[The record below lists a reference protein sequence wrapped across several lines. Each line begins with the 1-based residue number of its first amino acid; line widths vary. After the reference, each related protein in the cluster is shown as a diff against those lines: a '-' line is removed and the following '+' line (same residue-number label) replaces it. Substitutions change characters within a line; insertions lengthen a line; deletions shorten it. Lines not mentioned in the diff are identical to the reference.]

1 MYRKVPLGLV
11 ALLAALL
18 VPQSPVLAQS
28 EGRVVGQVLDTRSGQ
43 PLVGAQVLVTGT
55 SVGVVAG
62 LDGRYQIARVPAGEV
77 SLTVQMLGYATKTVT
92 GIEVPEGGVRR
103 IDVTLDAQALELA
116 GITVTAEQER
126 GSAVRAITQQR
137 TATGVVSAI
146 SSEQISRSP
155 DGDAAAAIRRV
166 SGVTVQDG
174 KYIFV
179 RGLGERY
186 TTSSLNGSRIP
197 SPEPERKVVPLDLF
211 PAGLIQTITTSKTF
225 TPDQPGDFSGASVDI
240 RTPEFPGRRQISVS
254 LSSGYQPDILGRSI
268 LAAPTDGGEWLAR
281 ATSTREAP
289 APALNYSG
297 QAARGPEVNNI
308 VNSFRNAWSVQEGR
322 GNAPLSASGT
332 IGGSE
337 NVLGQ
342 TFGYL
347 GSLTY
352 SSSPEV
358 RLEERR
364 ARYLAGGAESDRFD
378 GESGSSSVLWGGL
391 LNLSATLGPS
401 SRISLNNN
409 YNRSADNEARDET
422 GIDENTRSTVRI
434 QRLRYT
440 ERVVRSNQLAGEHQM
455 GSAHRLDWSGTT
467 SAVSRSEPDRSEWV
481 TWEDPATPT
490 WFNEFESAV
499 RTFGGLEESNR
510 EAALNYQFTFGSLPG
525 KPHRIKVGG
534 LRRTTERDAS
544 VNAWRITTFDW
555 GTDDPRWQ
563 LPPEQIFDGRFS
575 GADDTSF
582 ILSPETSGG
591 TYDADDELLAAYLMG
606 EVQLG
611 ERFRLI
617 GGARLE
623 DYTLAVRSENQQ
635 GQAALTEREYSD
647 ILPAAALNIELT
659 ENQQLR
665 LSASRTLARPEYRE
679 LAPITYRTVL
689 GGDQV
694 IGNRELERTLIENY
708 DLRWEWYPAPGE
720 VLSLALFGKRFD
732 KPIEQRY
739 LGRSGTETLTFENAL
754 SATNYGVELELS
766 KGLGFLAP
774 SLENLALF
782 TNATVMQSRVQVE
795 GEDEDR
801 AMVGQAPYVLNSG
814 VTWSSRTAG
823 WSSTLLYNV
832 VGERI
837 VNARPSGRDV
847 PDVFE
852 QPRPLLDLSLR
863 FPLMGGASGK
873 LDLKNLLDAPYE
885 LRQGEIVRE
894 QYRSGRSASFGL
906 SLRM

>member
-1 MYRKVPLGLV
+1 MYKKGTPGLV
-11 ALLAALL
+11 ALLVSLFVL
-18 VPQSPVLAQS
+18 QSPAHAQT
-28 EGRVVGQVLDTRSGQ
+28 EGRVVGQVMDTRSGQ

-55 SVGVVAG
+55 TIGVMAG
-62 LDGRYQIARVPAGEV
+62 LDGQYQLARVPAGEI
-77 SLTVQMLGYATKTVT
+77 SLTVRMLGYAPKTVT
-92 GIEVPEGGVRR
+92 GIEVPAEGVLR
-103 IDVTLDAQALELA
+103 IDVTLDPQALELT

-137 TATGVVSAI
+137 TATGVVSAL
-146 SSEQISRSP
+146 SAEQISRSP

-211 PAGLIQTITTSKTF
+211 PAGLIQTITTSKSF

-240 RTPEFPGRRQISVS
+240 RTAEFPGRRQISLS
-254 LSSGYQPDILGRSI
+254 LSSGYHPNVVGRNI
-268 LAAPTDGGEWLAR
+268 LAAHTDGGEWLAR
-281 ATSTREAP
+281 STGTREAP

-297 QAARGPEVNNI
+297 QDARGPEVNNI
-308 VNSFRNAWSVQEGR
+308 VNSFRNAWSVQEER
-322 GNAPLSASGT
+322 GGAPVSASMT
-332 IGGSE
+332 VGGSE
-337 NVLGQ
+337 YLVGQ
-342 TFGYL
+342 TFGYV

-352 SSSPEV
+352 SSSSDV
-358 RLEERR
+358 RMEERR

-378 GESGSSSVLWGGL
+378 GESGSFSVLWGGL

-401 SRISLNNN
+401 SRISLNNT
-409 YNRSADNEARDET
+409 YNRGADNEARDEM
-422 GIDENTRSTVRI
+422 GIDENTNSTVRV

-440 ERVVRSNQLAGEHQM
+440 ERVVRSNQLAGEHQV
-455 GSAHRLDWSGTT
+455 GAAHRLDWTATT
-467 SAVSRSEPDRSEWV
+467 SQVSRSEPDRSEWI
-481 TWEDPATPT
+481 TWEDPATPI

-499 RTFGGLEESNR
+499 RTFGGLEESNL
-510 EAALNYQFTFGSLPG
+510 EAAVNYQFNFGSRPG
-525 KPHRIKVGG
+525 NPHRIKVGG
-534 LRRTTERDAS
+534 LWRTTEREAS
-544 VNAWRITTFDW
+544 VNAFRITTFDW
-555 GTDDPRWQ
+555 GANDPRWQ

-575 GADDTSF
+575 GEGDTSF
-582 ILSPETSGG
+582 ILAPETSGG
-591 TYDADDELLAAYLMG
+591 TYDADDELRAAYLMG

-623 DYTLAVRSENQQ
+623 DYSLGVRSENQQ
-635 GQAALTEREYSD
+635 AQEALSEREYSD
-647 ILPAAALNIELT
+647 ILPAATLNIELT

-679 LAPITYRTVL
+679 LAPITYRSVL

-694 IGNRELERTLIENY
+694 IGNQDLERTRIENY

-732 KPIEQRY
+732 SPIEQRY
-739 LGRSGTETLTFENAL
+739 LGRSGTETLTYENAV
-754 SATNYGVELELS
+754 SATNYGVELEIS

-774 SLENLALF
+774 SLEYLSVF
-782 TNATVMQSRVQVE
+782 TNATVMQSRVNVA

-801 AMVGQAPYVLNSG
+801 SMVGQAPYVLNSG
-814 VTWSSRTAG
+814 VTWSSWTSD
-823 WSSTLLYNV
+823 WSATLLYNA
-832 VGERI
+832 VGRRI

-873 LDLKNLLDAPYE
+873 LDLKNLLDTPHE
-885 LRQGEIVRE
+885 LRQGDIIRE

-906 SLRM
+906 SLRL